1 MVLGRDKKPREDYRD
16 HTLVA
21 SSAEVRGDIAFS
33 GGLHVQGLVEGN
45 ISVKGE
51 GGRLVIG
58 ETGSVK
64 GEINVPRIVI
74 NGNVEGD
81 VHATEHLEL
90 AEKAVIAGN
99 VYYTVIEMVAGAR
112 VNGKL
117 VRQDDGG
124 RRHLPSPEKVNGGKG
139 QGNDQRDGQR
149 NAGAEAPVDKAS
161 SGNT

>member
-1 MVLGRDKKPREDYRD
+1 MVLGRDKKQPKDDYRN

-21 SSAEVRGDIAFS
+21 SSAEIRGDISFT
-33 GGLHVQGLVEGN
+33 GGLHVQGRVEGN
-45 ISVKGE
+45 ITVTGE

-58 ETGSVK
+58 ETGSVV

-81 VHATEHLEL
+81 VHASEHLEL
-90 AEKAVIAGN
+90 AEKAAIQGN

-117 VRQDDGG
+117 VRQDEGG
-124 RRHLPSPEKVNGGKG
+124 RRHLPSPETVNGGKG
-139 QGNDQRDGQR
+139 ATAQTASKSAEGRK
-149 NAGAEAPVDKAS
+149 AGDAEKA
-161 SGNT
+161 G